1 MSYVFRLFTHSLWW
15 LVIVAC
21 GEHTSLCP
29 LEGAPRE
36 SHLSHIKSS
45 LETRKTTLQH
55 CTRWF
60 RNLHVFCRKL
70 LRGRGWCLGG
80 PSVGSWHAW
89 ADNLNGR
96 ARIPWGSLR
105 AHRRVRL
112 RSRRTHTT
120 RVGELLKRD
129 RVNHHICWSVTA
141 LGEAEDLRV
150 KQSCVC
156 KRDRC

>member
-21 GEHTSLCP
+21 GEHTSLCT

-45 LETRKTTLQH
+45 LETRKATLQH
-55 CTRWF
+55 STRWF
-60 RNLHVFCRKL
+60 RNLHVFYRRL

-80 PSVGSWHAW
+80 PSVGSWHAP

-96 ARIPWGSLR
+96 TWIPWGSLS
-105 AHRRVRL
+105 AHRWVRL
-112 RSRRTHTT
+112 RSRQTQFNAGWGTFQKRPCESSH
-120 RVGELLKRD
+120 LLKRD
-129 RVNHHICWSVTA
+129 SFGWSW
-141 LGEAEDLRV
+141 GSE
-150 KQSCVC
+150 S
-156 KRDRC
+156 